1 MSSTVFPRKL
11 VERTIGGKLL
21 SIETGRLAK
30 QASGSVVVRIGD
42 TMTLVAVVAAP
53 GREGLD
59 FFPLT
64 VDYREKTYA
73 AGKFPGGF
81 IKREGRPTTKEI
93 LTSRLID
100 RPIRPLFPE
109 WYRDEVQIQAG
120 PISADRA
127 NDPDVPSMIGAS
139 AALVL
144 AQVPFLG
151 PIGAIRL
158 GRVDGQ
164 YIAFPTAEELEN
176 SDLDL
181 IVAST
186 AKAVVMIE
194 GFGEEI
200 PETEMGDAIMAA
212 HQLNQEVIALQQ
224 ELVEAVGLSP
234 QERPEVPADP
244 LRETLY
250 AHYGESLQQVKQIVT
265 KAERNDATRSLLGT
279 ILKEL
284 VPSEGPAP
292 GAPGAA
298 PSEPA
303 AGETEGEG
311 DGGETAPSPVPAD
324 TPVTAARIKLAFGA
338 VEERVVRELILDGKR
353 PDGRGPRD
361 LRSIRCEV
369 GLLPRAHGSA
379 LFQRGETQAL
389 VTVVLGTAADEQRI
403 DGIMDEYSKKFMLD
417 YNMPP
422 FAVGEVRPIRGPG
435 RREIGHGALA
445 ERSVAPILP
454 GPSRFPY
461 TIRVVSD
468 ILESNGS
475 SSMASVCGATLSL
488 MDAGVP
494 ISDPVGGISIGLVQD
509 EAAGRHIL
517 LTDIIGDEDHFGD
530 MDFKVA
536 GTQRGVTGIQLD
548 LKNQGITEP
557 IIRETLEQAHEAR
570 LEILRTMLRS
580 IKRPRDEIS
589 ANAPRLI
596 QIQINPEKIGLIIGP
611 GGKTI
616 RRLQEETGAKID
628 IDDSG
633 VVTLSSQE
641 AAGAEAARDKIVAMT
656 EGVQLG
662 RIYEGRVTSIKEFGA
677 FVEILPGKDGLVH
690 ISELS
695 DGYVSSVS
703 DVCRVG
709 DPMLVKAIA
718 IDDQDRVKLSRK
730 AALAERGQPD
740 ELAGRTR
747 PPGGELRGPAGGPP
761 PRRSGGS
768 DRDRDRDR
776 DRGYGGD
783 RDRDRDRD
791 RGAPR
796 GPGRP

>member
-1 MSSTVFPRKL
+1 MSSTFSSRKL
-11 VERTIGGKLL
+11 VERTVGGKQI
-21 SIETGRLAK
+21 SIETGFLAK

-42 TMTLVAVVAAP
+42 TMTLVAVVAGP

-109 WYRDEVQIQAG
+109 SYRDEVQIQAG
-120 PISADRA
+120 PISADRQ
-127 NDPDVPSMIGAS
+127 NDPDVLSMIGAS

-144 AQVPFLG
+144 ARLPFFG
-151 PIGAIRL
+151 PVGAIRL

-164 YIAFPTAEELEN
+164 LVAFPTVAELEE

-181 IVAST
+181 IVSST
-186 AKAVVMIE
+186 EKAIVMIE

-200 PETEMGDAIMAA
+200 PEPEMGDAIMEA
-212 HQLNQEVIALQQ
+212 HRLNQELIALQR
-224 ELVEAVGLSP
+224 ELVEAVGLP
-234 QERPEVPADP
+234 AFELPETPVDA
-244 LRETLY
+244 LRQTIY
-250 AHYGESLQQVKQIVT
+250 DRYGDALKDIKQIVM
-265 KAERNDATRSLLGT
+265 KAERNGATRVLQDT
-279 ILKEL
+279 VVKEL
-284 VPSEGPAP
+284 VPSEK
-292 GAPGAA
+292 
-298 PSEPA
+298 SA
-303 AGETEGEG
+303 AGQETGESSG
-311 DGGETAPSPVPAD
+311 DPAPSPVPAD
-324 TPVTAARIKLAFGA
+324 AGVTAGRVKSAFSG

-353 PDGRGPRD
+353 PDGRGPKD
-361 LRSIRCEV
+361 LRSIKCEV
-369 GLLPRAHGSA
+369 GVLPRAHGSA
-379 LFQRGETQAL
+379 VFQRGETQAL
-389 VTVVLGTAADEQRI
+389 VTTVLGTGADEQRV

-417 YNMPP
+417 YNMPS

-454 GPSRFPY
+454 GPSHFPY

-494 ISDPVGGISIGLVQD
+494 ITDPVGGISIGLVQD
-509 EAAGRHIL
+509 AASGRHIL

-548 LKNQGITEP
+548 LKNHGISEV
-557 IIRETLEQAHEAR
+557 IVRETLEQARDAR
-570 LEILRTMLRS
+570 LEILRAMLRA

-589 ANAPRLI
+589 SNAPRLI

-633 VVTLSSQE
+633 VVTLSSID

-656 EGVQLG
+656 EGVQVG

-695 DGYVSSVS
+695 EGYVSSVS

-718 IDDQDRVKLSRK
+718 VDDQDRVKLSRK
-730 AALAERGQPD
+730 AAMAERGQVD
-740 ELAGRTR
+740 EIASRPR
-747 PPGGELRGPAGGPP
+747 PPAPSGEGRGGDPRGGGGPP
-761 PRRSGGS
+761 PPRRPSGPGGERGPDRGGDRGGYGGG
-768 DRDRDRDR
+768 DRDRGGG
-776 DRGYGGD
+776 GYGGD
-783 RDRDRDRD
+783 R
-791 RGAPR
+791 GPR
-796 GPGRP
+796 RP

>member
-1 MSSTVFPRKL
+1 MSNTPFSRKV
-11 VERTIGGKLL
+11 VERTIGDRTI
-21 SIETGRLAK
+21 SIETGRFAK
-30 QASGSVVVRIGD
+30 QASGAVVVRLGD
-42 TMTLVAVVAAP
+42 TMSLVTSMAGP

-64 VDYREKTYA
+64 VDYREKTYS

-93 LTSRLID
+93 LTARLID

-109 WYRDEVQIQAG
+109 WYREEVQIQAG
-120 PISADRA
+120 PISADRQ
-127 NDPDVPSMIGAS
+127 NDPDVLSIIGAS
-139 AALVL
+139 AALML
-144 AQVPFLG
+144 AKAPFLG
-151 PIGAIRL
+151 PIGAVRL
-158 GRVDGQ
+158 ARIEGKL
-164 YIAFPTAEELEN
+164 IAFPTADEIAA

-200 PETEMGDAIMAA
+200 PEPEMADAIIEG
-212 HQLNQEVIALQQ
+212 HRINQELIALQY
-224 ELVEAVGLSP
+224 ELLEAAGHD
-234 QERPEVPADP
+234 RPDQRPTPSDP
-244 LRETLY
+244 LRQLLHDRFGSRLREL
-250 AHYGESLQQVKQIVT
+250 KQIVL
-265 KAERNDATRSLLGT
+265 KQERNSAV
-279 ILKEL
+279 KEL
-284 VPSEGPAP
+284 LESIVKELIPADGEALALPLAGPA
-292 GAPGAA
+292 GSSQAPVA
-298 PSEPA
+298 
-303 AGETEGEG
+303 
-311 DGGETAPSPVPAD
+311 V
-324 TPVTAARIKLAFGA
+324 TPLRIKTAFHA
-338 VEERVVRELILDGKR
+338 VEEKVVRNLILDGKR
-353 PDGRGPRD
+353 SDGRGPKD
-361 LRSIRCEV
+361 LRSIKCEV
-369 GLLPRAHGSA
+369 GVLPRAHGSA
-379 LFQRGETQAL
+379 IFQRGETQAL
-389 VTVVLGTAADEQRI
+389 VTTVLGTGADEQRV

-422 FAVGEVRPIRGPG
+422 FAVGEIRPIRGPG

-454 GPSRFPY
+454 VPAKFPY
-461 TIRVVSD
+461 TIRVISD

-494 ISDPVGGISIGLVQD
+494 ITDPVGGISIGLVQD
-509 EAAGRHIL
+509 DETGRYVL

-548 LKNQGITEP
+548 LKNQGITED

-570 LEILRTMLRS
+570 LEILRAMLRS
-580 IKRPRDEIS
+580 IKRPREEIS
-589 ANAPRLI
+589 TNAPRLI
-596 QIQINPEKIGLIIGP
+596 QIQVNPEKIGLIIGP

-616 RRLQEETGAKID
+616 RRLQDETGAKID

-633 VVTLSSQE
+633 VVTLSSLE

-656 EGVQLG
+656 EGVQIG

-695 DGYVSSVS
+695 DGYVGSVT
-703 DVCRVG
+703 DICHVG

-718 IDDQDRVKLSRK
+718 VDDQDRVKLSRK
-730 AALAERGQPD
+730 AALAERGEPD
-740 ELAGRTR
+740 EFASRTR
-747 PPGGELRGPAGGPP
+747 PAGAPDRPQGGPGGGPGGPP
-761 PRRSGGS
+761 RRPSGPDGG
-768 DRDRDRDR
+768 RG
-776 DRGYGGD
+776 GYGGP
-783 RDRDRDRD
+783 
-791 RGAPR
+791 PR
-796 GPGRP
+796 R

>member
-1 MSSTVFPRKL
+1 
-11 VERTIGGKLL
+11 
-21 SIETGRLAK
+21 
-30 QASGSVVVRIGD
+30 
-42 TMTLVAVVAAP
+42 
-53 GREGLD
+53 
-59 FFPLT
+59 
-64 VDYREKTYA
+64 
-73 AGKFPGGF
+73 
-81 IKREGRPTTKEI
+81 
-93 LTSRLID
+93 
-100 RPIRPLFPE
+100 E
-109 WYRDEVQIQAG
+109 WYREEVQIQAG
-120 PISADRA
+120 PISADRQ

-139 AALVL
+139 AALML
-144 AQVPFLG
+144 ARVPFWG
-151 PIGAIRL
+151 PVGAIRL
-158 GRVDGQ
+158 GRIDGRLV
-164 YIAFPTAEELEN
+164 ALPTAEELED

-186 AKAVVMIE
+186 EKAIVMIE
-194 GFGEEI
+194 GFGEELPD
-200 PETEMGDAIMAA
+200 PEMADAIMEA
-212 HQLNQEVIALQQ
+212 HRLNQELIALQKQ
-224 ELVEAVGLSP
+224 LIAEVGLP
-234 QERPEVPADP
+234 PFEHPVLAEEP
-244 LRETLY
+244 LRQTIYER
-250 AHYGESLQQVKQIVT
+250 YGEPFREAKQIAL
-265 KAERNDATRSLLGT
+265 KADRNGATRALLERVV
-279 ILKEL
+279 KEL
-284 VPSEGPAP
+284 VPASAPPAAAAAEP
-292 GAPGAA
+292 GGEAA
-298 PSEPA
+298 PA
-303 AGETEGEG
+303 AE
-311 DGGETAPSPVPAD
+311 
-324 TPVTAARIKLAFGA
+324 PVTAGRVKAAFA
-338 VEERVVRELILDGKR
+338 SVEERIVRELILDGKR
-353 PDGRGPRD
+353 PDGRGPKD
-361 LRSIRCEV
+361 LRAIRCEV
-369 GLLPRAHGSA
+369 SLLPRAHGSA

-389 VTVVLGTAADEQRI
+389 VTTVLGTGADEQRV

-445 ERSVAPILP
+445 ERCVAPILP
-454 GPSRFPY
+454 DSTQFPY

-509 EAAGRHIL
+509 EASGRHIL
-517 LTDIIGDEDHFGD
+517 LTDIVGDEDHFGD

-548 LKNQGITEP
+548 LKNKGITEQ
-557 IIRETLEQAHEAR
+557 IIRETLGQAHEAR
-570 LEILRTMLRS
+570 LEILRAMLRA

-596 QIQINPEKIGLIIGP
+596 QIQINPEKIGLVIGP

-628 IDDSG
+628 IDDTG

-695 DGYVSSVS
+695 DGYVSNVTE
-703 DVCRVG
+703 VCRVG

-730 AALAERGQPD
+730 AALAERGQVD
-740 ELAGRTR
+740 ELAGRPR
-747 PPGGELRGPAGGPP
+747 PAPTGGGEPRGPGGPP
-761 PRRSGGS
+761 PRRPSGP

-776 DRGYGGD
+776 DRGGYGGD
-783 RDRDRDRD
+783 R
-791 RGAPR
+791 GGPR
-796 GPGRP
+796 GPG

>member
-1 MSSTVFPRKL
+1 MSSTALARKL
-11 VERTIGGKLL
+11 VERTIGEKVISL
-21 SIETGRLAK
+21 ETGLLAK
-30 QASGSVVVRIGD
+30 QASGAVVVRIGD
-42 TMTLVAVVAAP
+42 TMSLVATMAAP

-93 LTSRLID
+93 LTARLID

-109 WYRDEVQIQAG
+109 WYHEEVQIQAG
-120 PISADRA
+120 PISADRQ
-127 NDPDVPSMIGAS
+127 NDPDVPSIIGAS
-139 AALVL
+139 ASLLLTRA
-144 AQVPFLG
+144 PFQG
-151 PIGAIRL
+151 PIGAVRL
-158 GRVDGQ
+158 ARVEGKL
-164 YIAFPTAEELEN
+164 IAFPTVEELEK

-181 IVAST
+181 VVAST
-186 AKAVVMIE
+186 TKAVVMIE
-194 GFGEEI
+194 GFAEEL
-200 PETEMGDAIMAA
+200 PEPEMADAIMRA
-212 HQLNQEVIALQQ
+212 HHLNQEVIQLQFD
-224 ELVEAVGLSP
+224 LLEAVGLSI
-234 QERPEVPADP
+234 PEHVETPADP
-244 LRETLY
+244 LRQVLHDRY
-250 AHYGESLQQVKQIVT
+250 ADRLREIKQIVL
-265 KAERNDATRSLLGT
+265 KQERNSATKDLLDQV
-279 ILKEL
+279 IKDLI
-284 VPSEGPAP
+284 PAD
-292 GAPGAA
+292 GAPLAVPTGHVGESGEA
-298 PSEPA
+298 PVE
-303 AGETEGEG
+303 
-311 DGGETAPSPVPAD
+311 V
-324 TPVTAARIKLAFGA
+324 PVTPGRIKAAFSA
-338 VEERVVRELILDGKR
+338 IEERAVRELILEGKR

-361 LRSIRCEV
+361 LRTIRCEV
-369 GLLPRAHGSA
+369 SLLPRAHGSA

-389 VTVVLGTAADEQRI
+389 VTTVLGTTADEQRV

-422 FAVGEVRPIRGPG
+422 FAVGEIRPIRGPG

-454 GPSRFPY
+454 SPAEFPY
-461 TIRVVSD
+461 TIRVISD

-509 EAAGRHIL
+509 EASGRHIL

-548 LKNQGITEP
+548 LKNKGITEE

-570 LEILRTMLRS
+570 LEILRAMLRA
-580 IKRPRDEIS
+580 IKRPREEIS

-628 IDDSG
+628 IEDSG
-633 VVTLSSQE
+633 VVTLSSLE

-656 EGVQLG
+656 EGVQIG

-690 ISELS
+690 ISELT
-695 DGYVSSVS
+695 DGYVSSVA
-703 DVCRVG
+703 DICRIG

-718 IDDQDRVKLSRK
+718 VDDQDRVKLSRK
-730 AALAERGQPD
+730 AALAERGVPD
-740 ELAGRTR
+740 EFASRTR
-747 PPGGELRGPAGGPP
+747 PPGGGPSDRPPGGGPP
-761 PRRSGGS
+761 GGPPRRLSPPPGDGG
-768 DRDRDRDR
+768 R
-776 DRGYGGD
+776 DRGYGGGD
-783 RDRDRDRD
+783 RDRDRDR
-791 RGAPR
+791 GGSR
-796 GPGRP
+796 GPSRP

>member
-1 MSSTVFPRKL
+1 KQTP
-11 VERTIGGKLL
+11 GKHARADAIREL
-21 SIETGRLAK
+21 RD
-30 QASGSVVVRIGD
+30 RIIQDYLPEGKESEY
-42 TMTLVAVVAAP
+42 TPAQVAA
-53 GREGLD
+53 
-59 FFPLT
+59 
-64 VDYREKTYA
+64 
-73 AGKFPGGF
+73 
-81 IKREGRPTTKEI
+81 
-93 LTSRLID
+93 
-100 RPIRPLFPE
+100 
-109 WYRDEVQIQAG
+109 
-120 PISADRA
+120 
-127 NDPDVPSMIGAS
+127 
-139 AALVL
+139 
-144 AQVPFLG
+144 
-151 PIGAIRL
+151 
-158 GRVDGQ
+158 
-164 YIAFPTAEELEN
+164 AF
-176 SDLDL
+176 DH
-181 IVAST
+181 
-186 AKAVVMIE
+186 M
-194 GFGEEI
+194 
-200 PETEMGDAIMAA
+200 
-212 HQLNQEVIALQQ
+212 
-224 ELVEAVGLSP
+224 
-234 QERPEVPADP
+234 
-244 LRETLY
+244 
-250 AHYGESLQQVKQIVT
+250 
-265 KAERNDATRSLLGT
+265 
-279 ILKEL
+279 
-284 VPSEGPAP
+284 
-292 GAPGAA
+292 
-298 PSEPA
+298 
-303 AGETEGEG
+303 
-311 DGGETAPSPVPAD
+311 
-324 TPVTAARIKLAFGA
+324 
-338 VEERVVRELILDGKR
+338 EERIVRELILEGKR
-353 PDGRGPRD
+353 IDGRTAKQ
-361 LRSIRCEV
+361 LRPISCEV
-369 GLLPRAHGSA
+369 GVLPRTHGTA
-379 LFQRGETQAL
+379 VFTRGETQAL
-389 VTVVLGTAADEQRI
+389 VTTTLGTVSDEQRV
-403 DGIMDEYSKKFMLD
+403 DGLMDEYSKKFMLD

-454 GPSRFPY
+454 SPSRFPY

-509 EAAGRHIL
+509 PATNRHIL

-548 LKNQGITEP
+548 LKNQGITEE

-596 QIQINPEKIGLIIGP
+596 QIQINPDKIGLIIGP

-628 IDDSG
+628 IDDDG

-695 DGYVSSVS
+695 DGYVSSVA

-747 PPGGELRGPAGGPP
+747 PPGGEPRGGAGPPP
-761 PRRSGGS
+761 PRRPSAG
-768 DRDRDRDR
+768 DRDRDR

-783 RDRDRDRD
+783 RDRDRGGSRS
-791 RGAPR
+791 PS
-796 GPGRP
+796 RP